1 MSLDPKPHRRSP
13 SPRGLTP
20 ARQQALDILIKAN
33 RPVGAY
39 EMIELMSDAKGKRPA
54 PISVYRALAYLLD
67 NGLAHRLASQNAFV
81 ICGHAHGA
89 EEPVVFLICEQCG
102 EVKEATSAGLARELT
117 ALATSAG
124 FAPRTRVV
132 EIAGRCERCAAGD
145 KISHS

>member
-1 MSLDPKPHRRSP
+1 MSLEPKPHGHSP
-13 SPRGLTP
+13 FPRGLTP

-39 EMIELMSDAKGKRPA
+39 EMIELMSGAKGKRPA

-81 ICGHAHGA
+81 VCGHAHGA

-102 EVKEATSAGLARELT
+102 EVKEATSPELARELA
-117 ALATSAG
+117 ALAGAAG
-124 FAPRTRVV
+124 FTPRTRVV
-132 EIAGRCERCAAGD
+132 EIAGRCVRCGAG
-145 KISHS
+145 